1 MRSAPVKKKGWYWII
16 LIFLGSLPLGGAL
29 QYYFAGE
36 PYRNTPTRNWLVV
49 GQAVLGIA
57 IMAFGLYKQ
66 VKTNRE
72 PDVEETDET
81 VLKINED

>member
-1 MRSAPVKKKGWYWII
+1 MNRSWYWVF
-16 LIFLGSLPLGGAL
+16 LIFAGSLPLGGAL

-36 PYRNTPTRNWLVV
+36 PFRNTSGRNWLVV

-66 VKTNRE
+66 VKAARRIPE
-72 PDVEETDET
+72 PEEPEGLRLNDD
-81 VLKINED
+81 KED